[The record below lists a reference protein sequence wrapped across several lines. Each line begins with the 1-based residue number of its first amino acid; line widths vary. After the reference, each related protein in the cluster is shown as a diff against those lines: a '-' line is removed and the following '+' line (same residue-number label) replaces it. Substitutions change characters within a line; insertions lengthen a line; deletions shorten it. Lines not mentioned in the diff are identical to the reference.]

1 MVEQNLQNRYRL
13 DEQLA
18 AGGMGTVFAGTD
30 LRLNRRVAVKVLK
43 EQFAGDPRFVERFRR
58 EARSVAALSHPNIAS
73 IYDYGEEDGRQFIV
87 MELIEGADLARV
99 LRSDAPLSPERATRV
114 ATEMCAALSHAHAAG
129 VVHRDIK
136 PANVIIGTDGRVKVT
151 DFGIARAV
159 GDSTL
164 TATGSMLGTAH
175 YLSPEQAVG
184 SPVTAT
190 SDIYSAGIVLYEM
203 LTGSVPFTGDSAVA
217 VAMQHVS
224 EEVPAPSS
232 VNKNVSPTLDAVVQ
246 RATAHDPGARFA
258 GADAMIDAL
267 RGGMGAAA
275 RTEALPVKQPS
286 TEKMDQTVW
295 PIPGERW
302 DPRKVGRVVVITFA
316 MLGLVA
322 GAALGWRLLSNE
334 NRRPKSEAQEEGG
347 GGGAREEQPP
357 ATTSEPTPTETPSSF
372 VVPEGLIGQEFK
384 DAEKTLKDAGFKVEK
399 VDVDSEEP
407 KDTIVGVD
415 PPPGSEVASGDT
427 ITLFV
432 SKGEED
438 GPPETPPGQ
447 EKKDEDKD
455 EENGD

>member
-30 LRLNRRVAVKVLK
+30 LRLNRRVAVKILK

-73 IYDYGEEDGRQFIV
+73 IFDYGEEDGRHFIV
-87 MELIEGADLARV
+87 MELIEGADLTRT
-99 LRSDAPLSPERATRV
+99 LRSDAPLSPERATRI

-136 PANVIIGTDGRVKVT
+136 PANVIIGTDGRAKVT
-151 DFGIARAV
+151 DFGIARAI

-184 SPVTAT
+184 SPVTPA

-232 VNKNVSPTLDAVVQ
+232 VNKNVSPTLDAVVK

-267 RGGMGAAA
+267 RGGMGPAA

-316 MLGLVA
+316 VLGLVA

-334 NRRPKSEAQEEGG
+334 NRRPTSEAQEERGEEE
-347 GGGAREEQPP
+347 ARQEQPP
-357 ATTSEPTPTETPSSF
+357 ATPSEPTPTETPSSF
-372 VVPEGLIGQEFK
+372 VVPEGLFGQEFE

-407 KDTIVGVD
+407 KDTIVDVD
-415 PPPGSEVASGDT
+415 PPPGSEVASGGT

-432 SKGEED
+432 SKGDED
-438 GPPETPPGQ
+438 GPPDTPPGQ
-447 EKKDEDKD
+447 EKKDDDEDD
-455 EENGD
+455 D